1 MASYSTHTTH
11 AHYTSNSTTTN
22 NALQTAPHALPVPQS
37 QQEIDPTPSLTY
49 SLRDPE
55 VTDFQTQNGTD
66 SSPTATASSESSATQ
81 STDSPTITEIAAFT
95 VPNGGIYTATA
106 IGGTA
111 QIAGRVLTV
120 GGPDALVGGVR
131 VSAAEDGFKFGDR
144 TAAYK
149 SLTASSTVEAVSS
162 TEAASSSA
170 TASSAESSA
179 TESAS
184 ATESG
189 DEEASST
196 SGSESASAS
205 ESSSA
210 TGGAAGGATA
220 MSKAAFTAL
229 GGLAVLLCV
238 FA

>member
-1 MASYSTHTTH
+1 M
-11 AHYTSNSTTTN
+11 
-22 NALQTAPHALPVPQS
+22 
-37 QQEIDPTPSLTY
+37 
-49 SLRDPE
+49 RDPE

-66 SSPTATASSESSATQ
+66 SSSATPTTTSGGSATHQ
-81 STDSPTITEIAAFT
+81 TDLPTLTKIAAFT

-106 IGGTA
+106 IGA
-111 QIAGRVLTV
+111 AVNIAGRVLTE

-131 VSAAEDGFKFGDR
+131 VSADGEGFKFGDR
-144 TAAYK
+144 TAAYR
-149 SLTASSTVEAVSS
+149 LVTGSSTVAAVS
-162 TEAASSSA
+162 TATDNQGFVTGCVSSCP
-170 TASSAESSA
+170 SSA

-189 DEEASST
+189 GEEASST
-196 SGSESASAS
+196 SESSSAA

-229 GGLAVLLCV
+229 GGIAVLLCV

>member
-1 MASYSTHTTH
+1 
-11 AHYTSNSTTTN
+11 
-22 NALQTAPHALPVPQS
+22 
-37 QQEIDPTPSLTY
+37 
-49 SLRDPE
+49 
-55 VTDFQTQNGTD
+55 VTEFQTQDGTTD
-66 SSPTATASSESSATQ
+66 SSPTATASSDSSSATY
-81 STDSPTITEIAAFT
+81 STDLPTITEIAAFT

-149 SLTASSTVEAVSS
+149 SLTGSSTAEAVSS
-162 TEAASSSA
+162 TTGAASSSA
-170 TASSAESSA
+170 TASAAESSA

-189 DEEASST
+189 AEEASST
-196 SGSESASAS
+196 GGTESASASAS

-229 GGLAVLLCV
+229 GCLAVLLCV

>member
-1 MASYSTHTTH
+1 MT
-11 AHYTSNSTTTN
+11 
-22 NALQTAPHALPVPQS
+22 
-37 QQEIDPTPSLTY
+37 E
-49 SLRDPE
+49 
-55 VTDFQTQNGTD
+55 FQTQNGTD
-66 SSPTATASSESSATQ
+66 SSPTATATSSDSSSSS
-81 STDSPTITEIAAFT
+81 STAQVTELPTLTKIAAFT

-106 IGGTA
+106 IGGDA
-111 QIAGRVLTV
+111 HIAGRVLTV

-131 VSAAEDGFKFGDR
+131 VSAADDGFKFGDR

-149 SLTASSTVEAVSS
+149 SVTASSTAEVANS
-162 TEAASSSA
+162 TTGAASSSA
-170 TASSAESSA
+170 TAESSA

-189 DEEASST
+189 DEDASAT

-220 MSKAAFTAL
+220 MSKGAFTAL
-229 GGLAVLLCV
+229 GGLVVLLCV